1 MSVTNRPIRI
11 LFVCHGNICRS
22 PMAEFIFKDM
32 VRQVGLADQFE
43 IASAATSRE
52 EIWHGKGNPVYP
64 PAKAELAAHGLSCDG
79 KRARQLTVAD
89 YDYYDLLLAMDG
101 SNVRNLH
108 RMLGGDPQHKIKKL
122 LNYAHGGDVAD
133 PWYSRD
139 FAPRLPGYRHRLP
152 RPAHRPYNQIKSAPA
167 QRQCNFVPGYFYW
180 LICQT
185 TDWSYSNFCCSAYRW
200 LPAAPHRSADNGRS
214 PAPAGT

>member
-79 KRARQLTVAD
+79 KCARQLTVAD

-108 RMLGGDPQHKIKKL
+108 RMLGGDPQH
-122 LNYAHGGDVAD
+122 
-133 PWYSRD
+133 
-139 FAPRLPGYRHRLP
+139 
-152 RPAHRPYNQIKSAPA
+152 
-167 QRQCNFVPGYFYW
+167 
-180 LICQT
+180 
-185 TDWSYSNFCCSAYRW
+185 
-200 LPAAPHRSADNGRS
+200 
-214 PAPAGT
+214 

>member
-122 LNYAHGGDVAD
+122 LDY
-133 PWYSRD
+133 
-139 FAPRLPGYRHRLP
+139 
-152 RPAHRPYNQIKSAPA
+152 APA
-167 QRQCNFVPGYFYW
+167 AMWPTLGTAG
-180 LICQT
+180 I
-185 TDWSYSNFCCSAYRW
+185 
-200 LPAAPHRSADNGRS
+200 S
-214 PAPAGT
+214 PAPTRISSPAAAHCSLPLQPNKERPGAKAMQLCTGVFLSAYLSNDGLVI

>member
-79 KRARQLTVAD
+79 KCARQLTVAD

-108 RMLGGDPQHKIKKL
+108 RMLGATRSIR
-122 LNYAHGGDVAD
+122 
-133 PWYSRD
+133 S
-139 FAPRLPGYRHRLP
+139 
-152 RPAHRPYNQIKSAPA
+152 KSCWTMP
-167 QRQCNFVPGYFYW
+167 
-180 LICQT
+180 T
-185 TDWSYSNFCCSAYRW
+185 
-200 LPAAPHRSADNGRS
+200 AAMWPTLGTAGIS
-214 PAPAGT
+214 PAPTRISPPAAAPCSPPLQPNKKAPRHKGNRLCTGVFLSAYLSNDGLVI

>member
-79 KRARQLTVAD
+79 KCARQLTVAD
-89 YDYYDLLLAMDG
+89 YDYTICCWPWMAAMCVICTVCWAATR
-101 SNVRNLH
+101 SIRSKSCWT
-108 RMLGGDPQHKIKKL
+108 MPTAAMWPTLGTAGI
-122 LNYAHGGDVAD
+122 
-133 PWYSRD
+133 
-139 FAPRLPGYRHRLP
+139 
-152 RPAHRPYNQIKSAPA
+152 
-167 QRQCNFVPGYFYW
+167 
-180 LICQT
+180 
-185 TDWSYSNFCCSAYRW
+185 
-200 LPAAPHRSADNGRS
+200 S
-214 PAPAGT
+214 PAPTRISPPAAAPCSPPLQPNKKAPRHKGNRLCTGVFLSAYLSNDGLVI

>member
-139 FAPRLPGYRHRLP
+139 FARALPACGGRRTAFLNGRLRPRF
-152 RPAHRPYNQIKSAPA
+152 RPAACPLSV
-167 QRQCNFVPGYFYW
+167 F
-180 LICQT
+180 
-185 TDWSYSNFCCSAYRW
+185 
-200 LPAAPHRSADNGRS
+200 LPCVARAVAVSLCRRGKRSKRMFGKFLLTLSDTVRIS
-214 PAPAGT
+214 RRRML